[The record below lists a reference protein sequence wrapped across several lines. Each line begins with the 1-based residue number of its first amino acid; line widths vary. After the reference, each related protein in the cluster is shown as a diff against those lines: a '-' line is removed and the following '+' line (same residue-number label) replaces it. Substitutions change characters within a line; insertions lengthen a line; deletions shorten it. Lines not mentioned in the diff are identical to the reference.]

1 MFSHFAKLIRWPNLL
16 IVAATQ
22 FMIALFLVRGNS
34 ILGLMKDIDFLI
46 LIMSTILIS
55 AGGYLINDY
64 YDIKIDYVNKPER
77 VVVGRYIKRRHI
89 LFVHTFISV
98 LGILGGAYVALKIGV
113 VNLFAAGLLWLYSNQ
128 LKRLPFWGNFSIALL
143 TGLSVFVIYMYFKQS
158 FILITSYAVFAFF
171 ISLIREIIKDLQDVK
186 GDKAFGCR
194 TLPIVI
200 GSRKTKLVIYTISV
214 IFLLV
219 VAYFLRTEPKFIFVF
234 SGLVVILSILNYWVY
249 KADKIMD
256 YKRLSSMCKI
266 IMIIGMMSTLLFL

>member
-1 MFSHFAKLIRWPNLL
+1 MFSHFAKLIRWPNLI

-22 FMIALFLVRGNS
+22 LMIALFLVQGNS
-34 ILGLMKDIDFLI
+34 ILGLITDIDFLI
-46 LIMSTILIS
+46 LIMSTVLIA

-77 VVVGRYIKRRHI
+77 VVAGRYIKRRHI

-98 LGILGGAYVALKIGV
+98 LGILGGAFVALKIGV

-143 TGLSVFVIYMYFKQS
+143 TGLSVFVIYMYFEQS
-158 FILITSYAVFAFF
+158 FILITSYAAFAFF
-171 ISLIREIIKDLQDVK
+171 ISLIREIIKDLEDVK

-200 GSRKTKLVIYTISV
+200 GSRKTKLFIYTISI

-219 VAYFLRTEPKFIFVF
+219 VVYFLKTEPKFVYVF
-234 SGLVVILSILNYWVY
+234 SVLSITLLFFNYWVY
-249 KADKIMD
+249 KADKIVD
-256 YKRLSSMCKI
+256 YKRLSSVCKI
-266 IMIIGMMSTLLFL
+266 IMVIGMMSTILFL

>member
-22 FMIALFLVRGNS
+22 FMIALFLVPGNS
-34 ILGLMKDIDFLI
+34 ILGLIKDIDFLI
-46 LIMSTILIS
+46 LIMSTVLIS

-64 YDIKIDYVNKPER
+64 YDINIDYVNKPER

-98 LGILGGAYVALKIGV
+98 LGILGGAYVSLKIGA

-158 FILITSYAVFAFF
+158 FILITSYSAFAFF

-234 SGLVVILSILNYWVY
+234 SGLVVILSILNYRVY
-249 KADKIMD
+249 KADKILD
-256 YKRLSSMCKI
+256 YKRLSLMCKV
-266 IMIIGMMSTLLFL
+266 IMIIGIMSTLLFL